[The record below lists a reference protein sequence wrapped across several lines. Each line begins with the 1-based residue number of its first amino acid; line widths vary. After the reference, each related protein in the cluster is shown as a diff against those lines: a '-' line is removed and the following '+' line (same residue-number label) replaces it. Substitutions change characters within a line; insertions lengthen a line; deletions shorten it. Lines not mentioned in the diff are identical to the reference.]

1 MNGKYAGKTGYM
13 TQLISLLVRWNLPY
27 VLWLIG
33 QFVRVRTCLTVLPC
47 VEGPVHSA
55 LLRFVFAIFEI

>member
-13 TQLISLLVRWNLPY
+13 AQLISLLVRWNLPY

-33 QFVRVRTCLTVLPC
+33 QFVRVRTCLTFLPC
-47 VEGPVHSA
+47 VE
-55 LLRFVFAIFEI
+55 

>member
-1 MNGKYAGKTGYM
+1 M